1 MDEKRVAI
9 VGAGISGLLA
19 CKYAAAKGFTPVVF
33 EEQDKVGG
41 LWNHTLESTTLQV
54 PKQLYEFSDFPWPS
68 SVKELLPHNTQLTQ
82 YLQSYAQKF
91 QLLQYVNF
99 NSTVIDVDYVGE
111 SEEEMNCW
119 GGDGKAFRSKR
130 KWILKVSHSGD
141 HGSIKVEYEAEFLV
155 LCIGKFSGLPNI
167 PEFAPGYGSD
177 AFSGKVMHSMD
188 LAKMENAAAAKLIK
202 GKRVVVIGS
211 GKSAVDIAYECANL
225 NGRDNP
231 CTMVQRRIHWM
242 IPHDAQPWG
251 LSFSFLFFTRFAE
264 LMLHKPGQGS
274 LFTAATILLTPLRWV
289 VNKLVEIYLKWRLP
303 IKKYDMVPTE
313 NFVGQ
318 ASSCQIHF
326 LQPNFYDRVEDG
338 SILMK
343 KSKSFT
349 FCKEGVIL
357 EGEAVPLQADV
368 VIFATGYKG
377 KEKLKNM
384 FASPTFQNYIYGSP
398 NSIVPLYRQ
407 MIHPR
412 IPQLAVIGYT
422 ESLSCLFTFE
432 MRCKWL
438 SHFLDGEFRL
448 PNIREMEKEMEGWEK
463 YMKRYAGKGRSCIGG
478 VPIWYNDQ
486 LCRDIGSAPKRKNGF
501 ISELFQPYG
510 PPDYHHL

>member
-141 HGSIKVEYEAEFLV
+141 HGSIKEYEAEFLV

-274 LFTAATILLTPLRWV
+274 LFTAATILLTPL
-289 VNKLVEIYLKWRLP
+289 
-303 IKKYDMVPTE
+303 
-313 NFVGQ
+313 
-318 ASSCQIHF
+318 
-326 LQPNFYDRVEDG
+326 PNFYDRVEDG